1 MMKSSLPTALLT
13 SAEQH
18 SLGYHCLWMQT
29 VVNASAE
36 ASEALNPLLLIKT
49 VGLHDWLRLSCKG
62 SRKSGFLNARVVFG
76 I

>member
-1 MMKSSLPTALLT
+1 MLLLFFAL
-13 SAEQH
+13 SRHPAE
-18 SLGYHCLWMQT
+18 T
-29 VVNASAE
+29 
-36 ASEALNPLLLIKT
+36 SEALNPLLLIKT

>member
-1 MMKSSLPTALLT
+1 MAITVFGCKLWLLLLLFFAL
-13 SAEQH
+13 SRH
-18 SLGYHCLWMQT
+18 P
-29 VVNASAE
+29 AE